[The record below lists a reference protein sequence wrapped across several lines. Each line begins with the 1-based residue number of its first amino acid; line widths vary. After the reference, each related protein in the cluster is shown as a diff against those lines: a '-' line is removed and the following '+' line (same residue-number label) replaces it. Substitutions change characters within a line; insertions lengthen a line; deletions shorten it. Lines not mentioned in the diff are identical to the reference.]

1 MHLNRLACF
10 HAPPPCL
17 PLPISCYRRFTTAH
31 LNMPRKSSKNLRV
44 HNIFTL
50 GGQQPTLP
58 CLHPD
63 CPRYFFNRAG
73 QSNHLRAVHPSD
85 TILTNVSRSPKA
97 SPPQHQDT
105 PQRQWPLSPATAD
118 SPSSHMFQPSSIK
131 DAPTWCNIR
140 SSSPIDHSDSPS
152 DNESDQSSQCSSRY
166 TDNAP
171 PVNFSPQSD
180 ANSLQYMDIDL
191 PLPPSHGV
199 DNNSRSTSLQD
210 TTSDSEATS
219 PQEDGAGIDD
229 DSQSMPSSHL
239 VDDGAESPP
248 QRVRR
253 VFHQHMNGKVFSAP
267 LFNILIYFNNS

>member
-10 HAPPPCL
+10 HAPPSCL

-63 CPRYFFNRAG
+63 CPRYFFNHAG
-73 QSNHLRAVHPSD
+73 RSNHLRAVHPSD

-105 PQRQWPLSPATAD
+105 PQQQWPLSPATAD

-131 DAPTWCNIR
+131 DAPTWCNIQ
-140 SSSPIDHSDSPS
+140 SSSPINHSDSPS
-152 DNESDQSSQCSSRY
+152 DNKSDQSSQCSSRY

-210 TTSDSEATS
+210 TTSDSEAAS

-229 DSQSMPSSHL
+229 DSQSMPSSHS